1 MNLIINT
8 KFEFK
13 LTTKDDILETIK
25 VLKAKTSFGFDGI
38 SSNRLKQIAN
48 IIASPLSLITNQSLI
63 TGIFPDQLKI
73 AKVIPLFKKDD
84 RHIFDNYRP
93 ISLLPAISKVIE
105 KIVYKQLYDYF
116 VKNKLIYSSQYGFRK
131 DHSTELASLE
141 LCDRILGY
149 LDEGKLPITIFLDLS
164 KAFDTLDHKI
174 LLSKLKYY
182 GVNGI
187 ALKWF
192 HSYLTNRYQY
202 IQYNDVT
209 STMLTIETGVPQG
222 SILGPLLFLIYM
234 NDIYLVSDKFSS
246 ILYADD
252 TTLDSPIT
260 SFDIVTDGCKFN
272 KEALSENIN
281 AEIKLIT
288 DWLAVNKL
296 SLNAKKTKFMFF
308 HFPQRNITSYIP
320 DLTIN
325 NIVIERVTKFN
336 FLGLTLDEHMS
347 WKSHTHKICNKM
359 SRCIGVMNRLKR
371 FLPLNILKLMYNS
384 LILPHVQ
391 YSILCWGFNP
401 GKTFTLQ
408 KRAIRTITASKYN
421 AHTSPLF
428 KKLQLLKFKDIF
440 EISILK
446 FYHKLKN
453 SKLPAY
459 FNNILDAP
467 PVEHTHDTRH
477 KAASYPNYSIS
488 KTGENCI
495 RYALPALLKLTPD
508 FVIDKV
514 STHSLKGFATY
525 IKNHSISS
533 YIIICEIHN
542 CYICNRD
549 A

>member
-1 MNLIINT
+1 M
-8 KFEFK
+8 
-13 LTTKDDILETIK
+13 
-25 VLKAKTSFGFDGI
+25 
-38 SSNRLKQIAN
+38 
-48 IIASPLSLITNQSLI
+48 
-63 TGIFPDQLKI
+63 
-73 AKVIPLFKKDD
+73 
-84 RHIFDNYRP
+84 
-93 ISLLPAISKVIE
+93 
-105 KIVYKQLYDYF
+105 
-116 VKNKLIYSSQYGFRK
+116 IYSSQYGFRK

-192 HSYLTNRYQY
+192 RSYLTNRYQY

-308 HFPQRNITSYIP
+308 SFSATKHH
-320 DLTIN
+320 
-325 NIVIERVTKFN
+325 IV
-336 FLGLTLDEHMS
+336 
-347 WKSHTHKICNKM
+347 
-359 SRCIGVMNRLKR
+359 
-371 FLPLNILKLMYNS
+371 
-384 LILPHVQ
+384 
-391 YSILCWGFNP
+391 
-401 GKTFTLQ
+401 
-408 KRAIRTITASKYN
+408 
-421 AHTSPLF
+421 
-428 KKLQLLKFKDIF
+428 
-440 EISILK
+440 
-446 FYHKLKN
+446 
-453 SKLPAY
+453 
-459 FNNILDAP
+459 
-467 PVEHTHDTRH
+467 
-477 KAASYPNYSIS
+477 YP
-488 KTGENCI
+488 
-495 RYALPALLKLTPD
+495 
-508 FVIDKV
+508 
-514 STHSLKGFATY
+514 
-525 IKNHSISS
+525 
-533 YIIICEIHN
+533 
-542 CYICNRD
+542 
-549 A
+549 